1 MSKWTPEQELA
12 IHESG
17 TNIIVSAGAGSGKT
31 AVLSERVINKI
42 ESGIHV
48 NELLIL
54 TFTNAASAEMKDR
67 IRKKISKNPDFKDE
81 LDLLSSSYITTF
93 DSFALSVLKKYHYL
107 LNVSN
112 NIAITDESI
121 VQIEEEKIIDDIFEE
136 LYSSRNERFINLI
149 NNYCVKN
156 DNRIRENVLKI
167 ALQINSN
174 INKEEYI
181 RNIREDYFSES
192 NINKLISD
200 FDNLI
205 KEKKNVIR
213 LELENLEYYFE
224 NDYVSSIESALDSLL
239 ESDSSDLYKYT
250 NVNLPNAPR
259 GSSDE
264 AKEAKKLL
272 KNKIDKLLSY
282 GEFGSFDDIRASILR
297 SRDDINIILDIVE
310 EFIRRLSDYKLKN
323 NIYTFNDVA
332 SLSIK
337 ILKENE
343 FVRNELRDSFKEI
356 MIDEY
361 QDTNDVQDIFISLI
375 SNNNVYMVGD
385 IKQSIY
391 KFRGSNPEIFKSKY
405 EKYSKNDNGIK
416 IDLTKNFRSRDEVRN
431 NINSIFGLLMDSE
444 IGGADYKVSH
454 EMIYGNQ
461 KYDTEKVEDFRY
473 DMDIFEYENDT
484 HGFTNSEIEIF
495 KIVNDIKDKMNS
507 GMKVFDKETNSLK
520 DITYNDFV
528 IILDRSKYFTD
539 YKKVFEYFGVPL
551 SILKDEELNTNSDIM
566 LLKNL
571 IDIVIRINN
580 EDYGVEFKYDFISIA
595 RSFLYEY
602 SDSDIFE
609 SFKNNTFKDTSIFR
623 ELSTINNIGSMTSSI
638 MLERILDV
646 TKFYSK
652 INKVGEYE
660 DINLRL
666 NTLYN
671 IAQNINELGYD
682 ISDFSSYLDDLI
694 RNGIGISYNGYK
706 TSSDSVKIMTIHK
719 SKGLE
724 YPICYFADLD
734 HEFNMRDLTD
744 EFIVSNNY
752 GLIIPDEENPSVVKE
767 LYKYEYMKEE
777 IGERLRLLYVALTR
791 AREKMIIVL
800 PYKDTKKLELDN
812 NGLIDRV
819 RRLDI
824 SKLSDFIYY
833 IRDYLSE
840 YFTSINLEELNLT
853 KNYLFKKEISNKLG
867 NTPNDFVVSEINIKD
882 EKVDESHFSKEVKGI
897 IEYEEYKQ
905 MKYGTKVHEILE
917 YIDFNNFDD
926 SLIDDEFIKGKIKKL
941 LESELFKNIKNAKL
955 YKEYEFN
962 YMSGDT
968 SYNGI
973 IDLMT
978 EYDDH
983 IDIIDYKLKSV
994 SDEKYIDQLNGYRNY
1009 ISTKTNKPINV
1020 YLYSIMDGIIKS
1032 V

>member
-444 IGGADYKVSH
+444 IGGANYKVSH

>member
-706 TSSDSVKIMTIHK
+706 TSSDSVKIMTIRK